1 MLSPSHMIIVFT
13 CNIRSLC
20 VNILYRLFLM
30 TLATAL
36 RSKTVFQVAGAYGI
50 ENDGTIDEKQVSLF
64 YRVA

>member
-1 MLSPSHMIIVFT
+1 
-13 CNIRSLC
+13 
-20 VNILYRLFLM
+20 M